1 MFFATLFAL
10 ATLPW
15 IAPAMRSDHLAKL
28 RQETVDMFYHGFNS
42 YMLHAFPE
50 DEVQATVIAF
60 YRQMLII
67 YHPNSSVPSHASR

>member
-50 DEVQATVIAF
+50 DEVKTTVTAL
-60 YRQMLII
+60 YRQMLTIP
-67 YHPNSSVPSHASR
+67 YYNSSVPSHASH